1 MNSLTTAKYKQIP
14 NDLEI
19 NTLRSDASRFNFAR
33 LEKINREKIRLGKFD
48 KKMCKRKKL
57 RLIWISCRSGR
68 GSTHTSFTNQEKKTQ
83 QEKLTKVVLITSL
96 TFTSKRRF

>member
-57 RLIWISCRSGR
+57 TLIWISCRSGR
-68 GSTHTSFTNQEKKTQ
+68 RSTHTSFTNQEKRLNRK
-83 QEKLTKVVLITSL
+83 S
-96 TFTSKRRF
+96 

>member
-14 NDLEI
+14 NDLEK

>member
-14 NDLEI
+14 NDLEK
-19 NTLRSDASRFNFAR
+19 NTLRSDASRFNFAW

-48 KKMCKRKKL
+48 KKMCKRKTL